1 MKKPVVCYKYVEKL
15 SKSKSLGA
23 FFEKS
28 VIDIL
33 KWRPWFLLN
42 QNFENF
48 CPRAAR
54 HYKFSLRKKKHKYTN
69 TQMHIYTQK
78 KNFLLNQKFAFAT
91 ELLAFT
97 INFHFNKNTQIHK
110 CIYTETHKYTNT
122 HIYKH
127 TNTLSMESKVCF
139 CLGASSLRYKFSLQ
153 LSEQLVSPKCT
164 RQT

>member
-1 MKKPVVCYKYVEKL
+1 MKKPAFCYKYVERL

-54 HYKFSLRKKKHKYTN
+54 HYKFSLRQKKHKHTNAHIHKDKNTLSIESKVCFCHGAFGLHYKFSLQQKYTN
-69 TQMHIYTQK
+69 TQMHIYR
-78 KNFLLNQKFAFAT
+78 
-91 ELLAFT
+91 
-97 INFHFNKNTQIHK
+97 NTQIH
-110 CIYTETHKYTNT
+110 IYTYIH
-122 HIYKH
+122 KH

>member
-91 ELLAFT
+91 ELLTFT
-97 INFHFNKNTQIHK
+97 INLHFNKNPQMHIYRNTQIH
-110 CIYTETHKYTNT
+110 IYTYIH
-122 HIYKH
+122 KH

-139 CLGASSLRYKFSLQ
+139 CLGASSFRYKFSLQ